1 MDDNIRFTE
10 EEMELLMLGLPS
22 RNTEEYRAMQ
32 DLLDDYDLLGIALRM
47 EEIKLKKQKIAK
59 LQKEVDKLIEELPCV
74 LKDKV

>member
-1 MDDNIRFTE
+1 MDDNIRFTD

-22 RNTEEYRAMQ
+22 RNTEEYRTMQ

-47 EEIKLKKQKIAK
+47 EEIKLKKQKIVK
-59 LQKEVDKLIEELPCV
+59 LQKEVDELIEELPCV

>member
-1 MDDNIRFTE
+1 MDDNIKFTE

>member
-22 RNTEEYRAMQ
+22 RNTEEYRTMQ

-59 LQKEVDKLIEELPCV
+59 LQKEVEQLIEELPCV

>member
-22 RNTEEYRAMQ
+22 RNTEEYRTMQ

-59 LQKEVDKLIEELPCV
+59 LQKEVDELIEELPCV

>member
-1 MDDNIRFTE
+1 MDDNIRFTD

-47 EEIKLKKQKIAK
+47 EEIKLKKQKIAR
-59 LQKEVDKLIEELPCV
+59 LQKEVDQLINELPCV